1 MTTHH
6 ESALAPRVG
15 IAPDSWGVWNAVD
28 PLQPGPEQY
37 LREVQEAGYTWTE
50 IGPYGFLGTDHA
62 QVADVIAAHNLK
74 VSGGTVFTGMHRGL
88 SELDN
93 AWAEIS
99 KVAALVQSLGAEH
112 LITIPEMW
120 QRHSAT
126 GDVESARTFTG
137 SEWSNFLAGHDAL
150 GKRLFEEFG
159 LQQQF
164 HSHAETPIGSYN
176 EIVRLLEGTN
186 PEYVNLCL
194 DTGHFSYYW
203 GDSVRLISE
212 FPDRIGYLHLKQVEP
227 DMLVDVLKNE
237 ISFVDAVKMGVMV
250 EPPHGSPDYGPILEV
265 ANKHNP
271 GIFAIIE
278 QDMYPLPDFALPKQ
292 IAIRTR
298 EYIQGLSVPTQF
310 N

>member
-1 MTTHH
+1 MTGN
-6 ESALAPRVG
+6 AAPRVG

-28 PLQPGPEQY
+28 PAQPGPDQY

-50 IGPYGFLGTDHA
+50 IGPYGYLGTDHD
-62 QVADVIAAHNLK
+62 QVADEIAAHDLK

-88 SELDN
+88 AELDA
-93 AWAEIS
+93 AWSEIS
-99 KVAALVQSLGAEH
+99 KVASLVKSLGAEH
-112 LITIPEMW
+112 LIIIPEMW
-120 QRHSAT
+120 QRHSVT
-126 GDVESARTFTG
+126 GNVESARTFTE
-137 SEWSNFLAGHDAL
+137 SEWRDFLVGHDAL
-150 GKRLFEEFG
+150 GKRLWEEFG
-159 LQQQF
+159 LRQQF

-186 PEYVNLCL
+186 PEFVNLCL
-194 DTGHFSYYW
+194 DTGHFEYYW
-203 GDSVRLISE
+203 GDSVRLIKE
-212 FPDRIGYLHLKQVEP
+212 YPTRIGYLHLKQVEP
-227 DMLVDVLKNE
+227 DMLADVLKNE

-250 EPPHGSPDYGPILEV
+250 EPPLGSPDYGPILDE

-298 EYIQGLSVPTQF
+298 EYIEGLGVPVQF

>member
-1 MTTHH
+1 MTNN
-6 ESALAPRVG
+6 SSSNAAPRVG

-28 PLQPGPEQY
+28 DLQPGPDQY
-37 LREVQEAGYTWTE
+37 LREVAEAGFTWTE
-50 IGPYGFLGTDHA
+50 IGPYGYLGTDHQ
-62 QVADVIAAHNLK
+62 QVADDIASQGLK

-88 SELDN
+88 SELDK
-93 AWAEIS
+93 AWGDIS

-120 QRHSAT
+120 QRHSVT
-126 GDVESARTFTG
+126 GDVESARTFTPE
-137 SEWSNFLAGHDAL
+137 EWNNFFAGHDAL
-150 GKRLFEEFG
+150 GKRLLEEFG
-159 LQQQF
+159 LKQQF
-164 HSHAETPIGSYN
+164 HSHAETPVGSYN

-186 PEYVNLCL
+186 PQYTNLCL

-203 GDSVRLISE
+203 GDSVRLIKE
-212 FPDRIGYLHLKQVEP
+212 YPNRIGYLHLKQVHE
-227 DMLVDVLKNE
+227 DILADVLKNE
-237 ISFVDAVKMGVMV
+237 ISFVDAVQMGIMV
-250 EPPHGSPDYGPILEV
+250 EPPQGSPDYGPILEE
-265 ANKHNP
+265 ANRRNP

-292 IAIRTR
+292 IAFRTR